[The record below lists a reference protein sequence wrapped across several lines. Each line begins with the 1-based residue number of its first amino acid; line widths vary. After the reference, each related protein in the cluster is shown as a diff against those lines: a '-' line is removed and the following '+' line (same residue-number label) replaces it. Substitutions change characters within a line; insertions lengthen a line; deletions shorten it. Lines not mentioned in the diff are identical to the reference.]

1 MSMAFNDQGQF
12 PPGIYASPARSGSS
26 RRFLILAGLLLVMAL
41 ICFLL
46 LQADLAF
53 PGLYFWFI
61 GGDLMQFWFIVLLI
75 LGFVYL
81 GFSGA
86 RTRSSTRGLRQ
97 GSAAYPPGYYPGY
110 LGSVAARQPRRASAS
125 LLLRLPLVLLLVFL
139 IYYFFIQGYT
149 FRIQPHPTIMSDCN
163 GGSFTVEG
171 NATADTV
178 SLKAGLST
186 IEGYGNYDQAS
197 NTLNLNGNL
206 CGFTLSVPANSNL
219 HLSGN
224 DAELSV
230 TGVKGKLE
238 LDDNAGNITINQS
251 CLLDGSTVDNNAG
264 TITITHSTLSPQAK
278 VTSNGSPINIVA
290 SPTSEGCS
298 G

>member
-1 MSMAFNDQGQF
+1 MAFNDQGQF
-12 PPGIYASPARSGSS
+12 PPGIYSSPARSSPS
-26 RRFLILAGLLLVMAL
+26 RRLVILAGLLLVMAL

-61 GGDLMQFWFIVLLI
+61 GGDLMQFWFIVLVI

-86 RTRSSTRGLRQ
+86 RNKSSTRGLPR
-97 GSAAYPPGYYPGY
+97 SRAAYPSDYYPGY
-110 LGSVAARQPRRASAS
+110 LGSVPAQQPRQAAAS
-125 LLLRLPLVLLLVFL
+125 LILRLPLVLLLVFL

-149 FRIQPHPTIMSDCN
+149 FRIPPHPTLTSDCN

-178 SLKAGLST
+178 TLKAGLST

-224 DAELSV
+224 DAELLV
-230 TGVKGKLE
+230 TGVKGKLQ
-238 LDDNAGNITINQS
+238 LDDNAGNITINRS

-278 VTSNGSPINIVA
+278 VTSNGSLINIVA